1 MLKYKENMKNQKTHK
16 KALFH
21 PLVITINLMIIL
33 LFGNALGVGFS
44 GVAAETKIDASSES
58 EASRPDLAA
67 APKDIVDSVTANN
80 CLVELPKFAE
90 PEFEQYKI
98 FMEAN
103 FKNKSN
109 TSSLM
114 DLGMQRYGKFKE
126 DIWNKLEVLIGEQLS
141 YAGREK
147 AMNST
152 QIQGLRNCQDM
163 ARNYIDEAAKMLKI
177 RAISTSGIKKASIFV
192 EKYKQLNAKLRSLDL
207 EIMKMVVNL
216 STFEQKLPCYLK
228 TCN

>member
-1 MLKYKENMKNQKTHK
+1 VVKYKENMKNQKTHK

-33 LFGNALGVGFS
+33 LFGNALGMGFR
-44 GVAAETKIDASSES
+44 GLAAETKADTPTES
-58 EASRPDLAA
+58 QPDLAA
-67 APKDIVDSVTANN
+67 APAGVADLVTANN

-114 DLGMQRYGKFKE
+114 NLGMQRYGKFKE
-126 DIWNKLEVLIGEQLS
+126 DVWNKLEVLIGEQLS
-141 YAGREK
+141 YAGREG
-147 AMNST
+147 AMNAI
-152 QIQGLRNCQDM
+152 QIQGLSDCQNM

-192 EKYKQLNAKLRSLDL
+192 EKYKQINSKLRSLDL